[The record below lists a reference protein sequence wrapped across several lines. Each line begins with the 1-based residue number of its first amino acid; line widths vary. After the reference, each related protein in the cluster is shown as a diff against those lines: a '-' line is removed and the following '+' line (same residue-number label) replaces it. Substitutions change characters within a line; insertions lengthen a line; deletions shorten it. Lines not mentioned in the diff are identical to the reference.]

1 MTPMPSRA
9 SLPTPTVALVHPPVR
24 ALFIHSG
31 NLFGGV
37 ETAMIS
43 LARTAHEHGTS
54 LEPSFALCFDDGRV
68 AKELRAAGAVVHGI
82 GTVRMSRPWQI
93 HRVRARLRQLLE
105 SHHVDI
111 CVMPS
116 SWIHA
121 LFAPVVRACGLPI
134 ALWANDRWSRDRWM
148 DRLAL
153 RHTPNVVIAN
163 SRYTADG
170 MAAAVPGVPVRLVYY
185 GIAASPIDRTRRR
198 EIRAELDTPDDALV
212 VVQVGRLDPYKGH
225 RMLIEAVARLPRSI
239 DWRCWLIGGA
249 DTPLQRRYLAEL
261 QQAAVNAGVR
271 DRIRFAGA
279 RYDIGS
285 VLAAADIFCHP
296 NLSPEA
302 FGIVFIEALRAGL
315 PVIGSATGGVLDIV
329 TPECGRL
336 VPAGDVT
343 ALTEALT
350 ELALSPPLRQ
360 ALASRGP
367 ERAST
372 LCDVGS
378 RVNDLA
384 ATLRAFIG
392 EGPHASPQ
400 RSAGSPS

>member
-1 MTPMPSRA
+1 MPVLAMNARPA
-9 SLPTPTVALVHPPVR
+9 GTARPVR

-43 LARTAHEHGTS
+43 LARVAHEPGAT

-68 AKELRAAGAVVHGI
+68 ATELRAAG
-82 GTVRMSRPWQI
+82 GTVYTLGAVRMSRPWQI
-93 HRVRARLRQLLE
+93 RQARARLRQLLASLE
-105 SHHVDI
+105 IDI
-111 CVMPS
+111 CITPS

-121 LFAPVVRACGLPI
+121 IFAPVVRACGRPI
-134 ALWANDRWSRDRWM
+134 ALWANDRWTRDRWM

-153 RHTPNVVIAN
+153 RHRPEVVIAN
-163 SRYTADG
+163 SRYTAEG
-170 MAAAVPGVPVRLVYY
+170 MAAALPGVPVRLAYY
-185 GIAASPIDRTRRR
+185 GIAPSTIDRTRRGA
-198 EIRAELDTPDDALV
+198 IRADLETPDDALV
-212 VVQVGRLDPYKGH
+212 IVQVGRLDPYKGH
-225 RMLIEAVARLPRSI
+225 RMLIDAVARLPRSI
-239 DWRCWLIGGA
+239 DWRCWLVGGA
-249 DTPLQRRYLAEL
+249 DTPLQRRYLADLE
-261 QQAAVNAGVR
+261 QAAVSGGVR

-336 VPAGDVT
+336 VPSGDVEALAT
-343 ALTEALT
+343 ALTA
-350 ELALSPPLRQ
+350 LALSPQLRR
-360 ALASRGP
+360 ALGRKGP
-367 ERAST
+367 DRAEA
-372 LCDVGS
+372 LCGVRAGADAFAAALGEFIAPRARS
-378 RVNDLA
+378 I
-384 ATLRAFIG
+384 ATLSQRA
-392 EGPHASPQ
+392 
-400 RSAGSPS
+400 